1 MGILLQVIIP
11 MNNSDNVDDD
21 DKCNHNPDNVGGS
34 YKKKCYHV
42 DLLSPPSILFPLS
55 DLSPPS
61 IVQALTSHGAT
72 TFYPIAGVA
81 YDVPLDMFCMF

>member
-1 MGILLQVIIP
+1 MGISLQVIIA
-11 MNNSDNVDDD
+11 MNISDNVDDD
-21 DKCNHNPDNVGGS
+21 DEYNHNHDRVGGS

-81 YDVPLDMFCMF
+81 YDVPLDIYHMF